1 MTQQTFG
8 GELRRLRE
16 QRGLSLKKFA
26 HLVHYDPGYVS
37 KIENGLK
44 PPTAT
49 LAKAC
54 DMALDTGRTLSALV
68 TPPALSKSSRVPPE
82 GRGLA
87 EGPWSAQHAAI
98 ALNPSSAISD
108 GTGRA
113 VTAETAREL
122 LVVSANY
129 RSAYRAMPAA
139 ALGEVSRAH
148 LSLILTLQPAWQ
160 TPPVRKV
167 LLRSVGE
174 SAVLTA
180 VLFLA
185 DLARYSDALPY
196 LDLAQDTARENSD
209 PDLTAVVLACRAF
222 LTSFSG
228 GSPGLAAEFAEAAVT
243 ASIDGGAGTTTRGW
257 VAAVASEQLAV
268 LGDERRSRT

>member
-26 HLVHYDPGYVS
+26 HLVHYDPGYLS

-44 PPTAT
+44 PPTVT

-54 DMALDTGRTLSALV
+54 DTALDTGGTLSALV
-68 TPPALSKSSRVPPE
+68 PAPALSKLSRAPSE
-82 GRGLA
+82 AMGLA
-87 EGPWSAQHAAI
+87 EGPWSTQHTAI

-139 ALGEVSRAH
+139 ALVEASRAH

-160 TPPVRKV
+160 TPPVRHL

-185 DLARYSDALPY
+185 DLARYSDALEY
-196 LDLAQDTARENSD
+196 LALAQDAAQENSD

-222 LTSFSG
+222 
-228 GSPGLAAEFAEAAVT
+228 
-243 ASIDGGAGTTTRGW
+243 
-257 VAAVASEQLAV
+257 
-268 LGDERRSRT
+268 